1 MKSNELR
8 EKSIEQLN
16 QDLLEL
22 FKIQFGLKM
31 QHATAQL
38 EKNSELKKVR
48 KNIARIKTILS
59 EKGDKK

>member
-1 MKSNELR
+1 MKSNDLR
-8 EKSIEQLN
+8 EKTVEQLN
-16 QDLLEL
+16 QDLFDLL
-22 FKIQFGLKM
+22 KVQFGLRM

-38 EKNSELKKVR
+38 EKNSELNKVR